1 MLGDISLRKIN
12 TNSEK
17 PRLPNKKIFTNK
29 NLKQACVSSSRI
41 ITTSKYRKQK
51 DKKHFKF
58 RIFYFS

>member
-29 NLKQACVSSSRI
+29 NLKQACVSSSSI
-41 ITTSKYRKQK
+41 ITTSKYRK
-51 DKKHFKF
+51 
-58 RIFYFS
+58 